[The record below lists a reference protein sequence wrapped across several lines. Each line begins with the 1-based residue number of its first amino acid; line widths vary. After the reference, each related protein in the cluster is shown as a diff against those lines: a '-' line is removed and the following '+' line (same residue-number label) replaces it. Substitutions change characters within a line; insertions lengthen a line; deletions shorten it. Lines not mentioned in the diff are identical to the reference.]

1 MSKLTKSETS
11 RLNGAKSRGPVTPEG
26 RAISSLNA
34 TSHGLT
40 SKTLILRNENEA
52 DFLEIMSAYFD
63 YFQPSNQIEVDLISE
78 MVAARWRLRRVWRYE
93 TAILD
98 LEMDAQA
105 PDFEKRFA
113 TYDEDMR
120 GGLAFAAQV
129 DKSHSLATAL
139 RFDIHLSRT
148 YRKSLDEFR
157 LVRRFPS
164 VEHALAC
171 SSDLLPSNPDT
182 TPPICE
188 NYGIEPENQ
197 HPTSEPPEDSCPI

>member
-1 MSKLTKSETS
+1 MSKLTKSESS

-34 TSHGLT
+34 ASHGLT
-40 SKTLILRNENEA
+40 AKTLILRNENEA
-52 DFLEIMSAYFD
+52 HFLEIMNAYFD

-98 LEMDAQA
+98 IEMDAQA

-120 GGLAFAAQV
+120 GGLAFATQV
-129 DKSHSLATAL
+129 DKSNGLATAL

-164 VEHALAC
+164 VEPTIAC
-171 SSDLLPSNPDT
+171 SPDILPAKPEM

-188 NYGIEPENQ
+188 NCGIEPENQ
-197 HPTSEPPEDSCPI
+197 HPTSEPTELS